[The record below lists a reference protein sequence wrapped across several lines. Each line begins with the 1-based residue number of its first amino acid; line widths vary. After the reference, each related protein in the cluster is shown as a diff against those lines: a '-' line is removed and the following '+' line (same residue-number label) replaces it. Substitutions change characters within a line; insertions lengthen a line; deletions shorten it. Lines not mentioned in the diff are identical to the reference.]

1 MKGKASRLSGV
12 VVGLKTRSERMLP
25 MPQRPRGQLRL
36 SRDGDD
42 DGGGEASMRGC
53 RRKDR

>member
-1 MKGKASRLSGV
+1 MKGKASILSGV

-42 DGGGEASMRGC
+42 DGEASMRGC